1 MLVQPKLFFSQISDH
16 VQVVGVLLDL
26 LSQLS
31 LRLLVLSLSVFDF
44 LSALILSLLEL
55 VEELLHDC

>member
-1 MLVQPKLFFSQISDH
+1 LVQPKLFFSKISDH

>member
-1 MLVQPKLFFSQISDH
+1 MLVEPKLFFSQISDH

-31 LRLLVLSLSVFDF
+31 LRLLVLSLGVFDF
-44 LSALILSLLEL
+44 LSALIFSLLEL
-55 VEELLHDC
+55 VEELLNDR